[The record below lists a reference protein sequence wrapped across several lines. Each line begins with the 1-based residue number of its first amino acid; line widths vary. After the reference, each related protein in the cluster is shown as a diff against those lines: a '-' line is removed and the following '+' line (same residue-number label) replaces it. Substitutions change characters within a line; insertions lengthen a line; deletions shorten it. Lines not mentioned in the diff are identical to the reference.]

1 MVQGLQSVWRDGA
14 LGGEGV
20 VNVGED
26 ANYFLALEDRP

>member
-1 MVQGLQSVWRDGA
+1 VQSSKCVRCDGA

-26 ANYFLALEDRP
+26 ANYFLAFGDRP